1 MENSDFLQSW
11 KDISRHLGQDVRTC
25 QRWEKEHH
33 LPVHRITN
41 HSLRAKVFAYKSEI
55 DAWLKEKSGSLRIKK
70 ETFFEKK
77 WTSFAFASLFAL
89 LSIIFASL
97 YFTQKKEPSSPF
109 KNPSIAVSPVE
120 MLNSTGYDQYMAE
133 GMTGQIINSLVR
145 WNQLQVIPLDVP
157 DNKNSA
163 QDTKIR
169 ARELEADYL
178 FNSKM
183 EKSEDKIRIHAELSR
198 IKDDKSM
205 WSEVL
210 ESDLP
215 NLYSLQENICSRIHE
230 KLNLTNNDSQFLL
243 SFNGGEDVP
252 YEAFDSYLK
261 GRFLLNRINKEDDPP
276 WKLYHKGKYYLN
288 PSTRESNEIA
298 IKLFSEAIEIDKN
311 YAEAYIGLAQCHT
324 SYANFGWDNDP
335 GWLNAAEE
343 QLEKAQAIS
352 PDLPDYF
359 VTLIQVYLIKEV
371 VHNKKELVHNKEIK
385 TLVFELAEK
394 GIEKYPLN
402 AELNSITG
410 YCYLYRFGR
419 KGDEADFQKALEYK
433 EKAFWLNTGAFYNFL
448 FPRLLMLN
456 KKFREARQYCEIA
469 KHSAPPQMA
478 EFVSGEIYYCMG
490 DLDKSKIVFQQIE
503 MPLEY
508 RISAMLHLGMIATQK
523 GEKEEARRIV
533 EQILSLSHEEILGFN
548 DYLRLSSLYMGIGE
562 KESGYKYL
570 KTFFEIDR
578 VKKMRYVYQKFV
590 DIDKNFDKVRGEEE
604 FKKII
609 SKE

>member
-1 MENSDFLQSW
+1 MDNNDLLQSW

-55 DAWLKEKSGSLRIKK
+55 DAWLKEKSGSLKVKK
-70 ETFFEKK
+70 ETLFEKK
-77 WTSFAFASLFAL
+77 WVSFAFASLFAL
-89 LSIIFASL
+89 LSLIFASL

-133 GMTGQIINSLVR
+133 GMTGQIINGLGR
-145 WNQLQVIPLDVP
+145 WNQLQVIPLDTP
-157 DNKNSA
+157 SDKNSA
-163 QDTKIR
+163 EDIKFR
-169 ARELEADYL
+169 ARELKADYL

-183 EKSEDKIRIHAELSR
+183 EKSEDKVRIHAELTR
-198 IKDDKSM
+198 IKDDKNV
-205 WSEVL
+205 WSDVL

-215 NLYSLQENICSRIHE
+215 NLFSLQENICSRIHE
-230 KLNLTNNDSQFLL
+230 KLNLTNNNLPSPF
-243 SFNGGEDVP
+243 SFNGGEVIP

-261 GRFLLNRINKEDDPP
+261 GSFLLKRVIGQNDPP

-288 PSTRESNEIA
+288 LSTRESNEIA

-324 SYANFGWDNDP
+324 NYTNFGWDYDP
-335 GWLNAAEE
+335 GWLKAAED
-343 QLEKAQAIS
+343 QLKKAQAIS
-352 PDLPDYF
+352 PDLPDYLA
-359 VTLIQVYLIKEV
+359 TLIQVYLIKE
-371 VHNKKELVHNKEIK
+371 I
-385 TLVFELAEK
+385 VFKQDTRISIIELAEK

-402 AELNSITG
+402 ADLNSITG

-433 EKAFWLNTGAFYNFL
+433 EKAYWLDTTAFYNFL
-448 FPRLLMLN
+448 FPRLLMVD
-456 KKFREARQYCEIA
+456 KKFREARQYCEAI
-469 KHSAPPQMA
+469 KRYAPPQMA
-478 EFVSGEIYYCMG
+478 EAVLGEIYYFSG
-490 DLDKSKIVFQQIE
+490 DLDRSRIIFQQIE
-503 MPLEY
+503 MPIEY
-508 RISAMLHLGMIATQK
+508 RMGSLLYLGMIAAQK

-533 EQILSLSHEEILGFN
+533 GQIFSLSHQEILEHD
-548 DYLRLSSLYMGIGE
+548 DYLRLSSLYIGIGE

-578 VKKMRYVYQKFV
+578 SKKLRYFYLKII
-590 DIDKNFDKVRGEEE
+590 DIDKNFDKARDDGE

-609 SKE
+609 SKG

>member
-1 MENSDFLQSW
+1 MDNNDLLQSW

-55 DAWLKEKSGSLRIKK
+55 DAWLKEKSGSLKVKK
-70 ETFFEKK
+70 ETLFEKK
-77 WTSFAFASLFAL
+77 WVSFAFASLFAL
-89 LSIIFASL
+89 LSLIFASL

-133 GMTGQIINSLVR
+133 GMTGQIINGLGR
-145 WNQLQVIPLDVP
+145 WNQLQVIPLDTP
-157 DNKNSA
+157 SDKNSA
-163 QDTKIR
+163 EDIKFR
-169 ARELEADYL
+169 ARELKADYL

-183 EKSEDKIRIHAELSR
+183 EKSEDKVRIHAELTR
-198 IKDDKSM
+198 IKDDKNV
-205 WSEVL
+205 WSDVL

-215 NLYSLQENICSRIHE
+215 NLFSLQENICSRIHE
-230 KLNLTNNDSQFLL
+230 KLNLTNNNLPSPF
-243 SFNGGEDVP
+243 SFNGGEGIP

-261 GRFLLNRINKEDDPP
+261 GSFLLKRVIGQNDPP

-288 PSTRESNEIA
+288 LSTRESNEIA

-324 SYANFGWDNDP
+324 NYTNFGWDYDP
-335 GWLNAAEE
+335 GWLKAAED
-343 QLEKAQAIS
+343 QLKKAQAIS
-352 PDLPDYF
+352 PDLPDYLA
-359 VTLIQVYLIKEV
+359 TLIQVYLIKE
-371 VHNKKELVHNKEIK
+371 I
-385 TLVFELAEK
+385 VFKQDTRISIIELAEK

-402 AELNSITG
+402 ADLNSITG

-433 EKAFWLNTGAFYNFL
+433 EKAYWLDTTAFYNFL
-448 FPRLLMLN
+448 FPRLLMVD
-456 KKFREARQYCEIA
+456 KKFREARQYCEAI
-469 KHSAPPQMA
+469 KRYAPPQMA
-478 EFVSGEIYYCMG
+478 EAVLGEIYYFSG
-490 DLDKSKIVFQQIE
+490 DLDRSRIIFQQIE
-503 MPLEY
+503 MPIEY
-508 RISAMLHLGMIATQK
+508 RMGSLLYLGMIAAQK

-533 EQILSLSHEEILGFN
+533 GQIFSLSHQEILEHD
-548 DYLRLSSLYMGIGE
+548 DYLRLSSLYIGIGE

-578 VKKMRYVYQKFV
+578 SKKLRYFYLKII
-590 DIDKNFDKVRGEEE
+590 DIDKNFDKARDDGE

-609 SKE
+609 SKG